1 MNPASVKFQLFKVAK
16 AVKESRD
23 VDAVLSDVEGDKLAD
38 RARMVRGSKIRLE
51 RVKEVPATA
60 KLPRRWELDFV
71 RLRDVSGPGKG
82 SELTAVEDLDINAN
96 EFFGEEAAALFFP
109 EKGYLVVQYNH
120 HGVRPAA
127 MVQYLSNYLENEANQ
142 FEIAAVLDA
151 EADAKFGRMKHV
163 RRFSVAVDLDK
174 LTDKQKEAGVG
185 LGEALDR
192 ASQMNGARISI
203 QVSVGHDSNRNLR
216 GVKGW
221 LNKMLK
227 TDALIS
233 AEVAGRETP
242 DGEIS
247 PLDLISE
254 QLTNFIEINPG
265 TGKRLPWPD
274 RLKALGDTAVK
285 WKERMQN

>member
-1 MNPASVKFQLFKVAK
+1 MTPASVKFQLFKVTK
-16 AVKESRD
+16 AVKESQD
-23 VDAVLSDVEGDKLAD
+23 VEAVLSAIAKDPLAG
-38 RARMVRGSKIRLE
+38 RARVVRGSKIRLE
-51 RVKEVPATA
+51 RVEEVAADP
-60 KLPRRWELDFV
+60 KLSRRWELDFV

-82 SELTAVEDLDINAN
+82 SDLTAVEDLDIKAN

-127 MVQYLSNYLENEANQ
+127 MVQYLSQYMEQEAND

-151 EADAKFGRMKHV
+151 DADAKFGRMKHV

-174 LTDKQKEAGVG
+174 LTDKQREAGVG
-185 LGEALDR
+185 LGEALNR
-192 ASQMNGARISI
+192 ASKMNGARISI
-203 QVSVGHDSNRNLR
+203 QVSVGHDPNRTLH
-216 GVKGW
+216 GVKTW

-233 AEVAGRETP
+233 AEVAGREAP

-247 PLDLISE
+247 PLDLIAE
-254 QLTNFIEINPG
+254 QLTNVIDINPG
-265 TGKRLPWPD
+265 TGKRLPWD
-274 RLKALGDTAVK
+274 ARLRALGDTAIR
-285 WKERMQN
+285 WKERMKN